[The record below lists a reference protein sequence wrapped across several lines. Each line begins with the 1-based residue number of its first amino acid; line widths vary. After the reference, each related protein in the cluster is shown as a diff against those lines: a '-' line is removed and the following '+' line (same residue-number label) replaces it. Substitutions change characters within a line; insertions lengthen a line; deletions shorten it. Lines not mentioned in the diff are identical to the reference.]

1 MNAGGARTWPTLRLA
16 LMTAPNRPTLDE
28 SSYSPEVRFHSA
40 VDLLATH
47 ARRAQD
53 PAPLLANAQLN
64 DDLNMRL
71 QYMEGLELNSVIDR
85 VVYRAPLSYRKFPED
100 LLVGSGDGVN
110 ILHELIGRPR
120 HAF

>member
-1 MNAGGARTWPTLRLA
+1 MNAGGPRTRRALRLA
-16 LMTAPNRPTLDE
+16 LMTAP
-28 SSYSPEVRFHSA
+28 YSA

-53 PAPLLANAQLN
+53 LAPMLADTQIN

-110 ILHELIGRPR
+110 ILRELIGRPR